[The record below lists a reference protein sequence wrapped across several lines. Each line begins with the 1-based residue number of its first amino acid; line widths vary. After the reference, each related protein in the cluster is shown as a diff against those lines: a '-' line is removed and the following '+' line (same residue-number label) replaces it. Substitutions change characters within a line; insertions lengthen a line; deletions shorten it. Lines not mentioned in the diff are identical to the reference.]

1 MARRQLIGLGQGS
14 DDTGY
19 STATA
24 GREPIYGEVVLDA
37 SERNSAPASGTGHAG
52 EPMAGAEQ
60 GLAETSHAER
70 LRAQAYRCGE
80 VTMKHLV
87 RNGYLAE
94 SEAQSILQSFSYYI
108 NDLPDR
114 SSILDIIA
122 FLVWIKLES
131 KDEKAIKEI
140 RNLTKVMTTALNGKI
155 SHCGFAHLTEM
166 PIELYQGH
174 ARVFEI
180 CSTLMCPIIQ
190 SHEKDFVT
198 VVSINPITAAAA
210 GLLVSKQLEKDNGIR
225 PFVFLMTTTSNAWTW
240 LCEKHFGS

>member
-1 MARRQLIGLGQGS
+1 MARRQLIGLGQAPG
-14 DDTGY
+14 DEGY
-19 STATA
+19 AGGTAT
-24 GREPIYGEVVLDA
+24 REPIYGEVVLDA
-37 SERNSAPASGTGHAG
+37 TDQNSTGGATAA
-52 EPMAGAEQ
+52 EPGAEGS
-60 GLAETSHAER
+60 GLAETSYAER

-87 RNGYLAE
+87 QSGYLVE
-94 SEAQSILQSFSYYI
+94 SEAQGILQSFSYYI
-108 NDLPDR
+108 NDLPER

-140 RNLTKVMTTALNGKI
+140 RNLTRLMSSALKGKI

-180 CSTLMCPIIQ
+180 CSTLMCPVIQ
-190 SHEKDFVT
+190 THDKDFVT
-198 VVSINPITAAAA
+198 VVSINPITAAAT

-225 PFVFLMTTTSNAWTW
+225 PFVFLMTTSSNAWTW

>member
-1 MARRQLIGLGQGS
+1 MARRQLIGLGQPTGEQDRS
-14 DDTGY
+14 DASG
-19 STATA
+19 
-24 GREPIYGEVVLDA
+24 GREPIYGEVALDA
-37 SERNSAPASGTGHAG
+37 TEQNSSGGAEG
-52 EPMAGAEQ
+52 AGATEGGA
-60 GLAETSHAER
+60 GLAETSYSDR

-87 RNGYLAE
+87 KSGYLVE
-94 SEAQSILQSFSYYI
+94 SEAQGILQSFSYYI
-108 NDLPDR
+108 NDLPER

-140 RNLTKVMTTALNGKI
+140 RNLTKVMTSALNTKI
-155 SHCGFAHLTEM
+155 NHCGFAHLTEM
-166 PIELYQGH
+166 PIEHYQGH

-198 VVSINPITAAAA
+198 VVSVNPITAAAA
-210 GLLVSKQLEKDNGIR
+210 GLLVSKQMEKDNGIR
-225 PFVFLMTTTSNAWTW
+225 PFVFLMTTSSNSWTW

>member
-1 MARRQLIGLGQGS
+1 MARRQLIGLGQP
-14 DDTGY
+14 TGDQEF
-19 STATA
+19 SNAPA

-37 SERNSAPASGTGHAG
+37 TDRNSAGDGSAAAG
-52 EPMAGAEQ
+52 QDGGGQE
-60 GLAETSHAER
+60 LAETSYSER

-87 RNGYLAE
+87 RSEYLGE
-94 SEAQSILQSFSYYI
+94 SEAQSILQSFNYYI

-114 SSILDIIA
+114 SSILDILA

-131 KDEKAIKEI
+131 KDEKAIREI
-140 RNLTKVMTTALNGKI
+140 RNLTRVMTSALNGKI
-155 SHCGFAHLTEM
+155 SHCGFTHLTEM

-190 SHEKDFVT
+190 SHEKDFIT
-198 VVSINPITAAAA
+198 VASINPITAAAS
-210 GLLVSKQLEKDNGIR
+210 GLLISKQMEKDNGIR
-225 PFVFLMTTTSNAWTW
+225 PFVFVTTTSSNAWTW